1 VTDTDAAAT
10 AALQPRP
17 GARIGYARCS
27 TVAQDTEIQRAALA
41 GYGVPAGRVY
51 ADEGFTGTNTG
62 RPGLDQAL
70 AAVHA
75 GDTLIVPRLDRFA
88 RSVPDA
94 RSLADLIISRGA
106 RLQIG
111 SAVYDPADPFGK
123 MFFNILASF
132 AEFEVDIIRLHTIE
146 GMARAR
152 QRGKLKGKQPKLNGQ
167 QRAHL
172 LQLDRERKKTPTEL
186 AGLFGV
192 SRATV
197 YRELKKAQEAA
208 A

>member
-1 VTDTDAAAT
+1 MTDTDAAAT

-17 GARIGYARCS
+17 GALIGYARCS